1 MAAKGACGTSSFAPA
16 TPPQAVRK
24 PTQRQFHGRL
34 VEDDY
39 AWLAAENWREALR
52 DPSAL
57 PRDIASLLEA
67 ENAHCAEAL
76 APAKT
81 LRETLIAEMR
91 ARIKE
96 DDAGP
101 PTPDGPYSYYQR
113 YRQGGEHPLY
123 CRRPREGGEEEI
135 LLDGEALAKGRK
147 FFEIGDAAHTR
158 DHAALAW
165 SLDDKGSELYAIR
178 TRALS
183 DGRDRRDIVRDTD
196 GSIVWS
202 RDGSSFLYV
211 RVDEDHR
218 TDAVLLHKIGS
229 SQRQDRILIEERDPA
244 WFVSLAESR
253 CGRFAVVTIHGHD
266 ASEGYLI
273 DLADTDAAPRRVAG
287 RENGLR
293 YEVEPHGERLF
304 ILANADGA
312 EDFAIFSA
320 PLSSVSRADWRT
332 VVAHRKGRMLVAMT
346 VYARHL
352 VWIERENAL
361 PRLVIREIDSGA
373 EHAIDFT
380 EEAYSLS
387 LEPGL
392 EFETTTLRF
401 VYSSPTTPDE
411 TYDYDMT
418 ARERVL
424 VKRLEI
430 PSGHDPKNYVA
441 RRIAAKA
448 LDGESVPITLLY
460 RKGFE
465 PGEGAPLLLYGYGAY
480 GDSLDAEFDSDVLSL
495 VDRGFVYAL
504 AHVRGGT
511 ERGWSWYEN
520 GKLEHKTNSF
530 SDYIACA
537 RKLIEFGFYPRR
549 LDRRAGR
556 LGRRHADGRH
566 HEYGAAALRRRH
578 RRGALRRCAEHDAA
592 CRSAADPSGM
602 ARMGQSDRGPRGLR
616 AACGLLA
623 IRQCQG
629 ATLSAD
635 PGARRPDR
643 PARDLLGALEVGA
656 APARHDDGGRTRP
669 AQNSNGRRTRRRL
682 GAFRVFGRDRAG
694 MGLRADV
701 RRFEREVGVEPAL
714 RFVGEGEDRAYPTP
728 ALPSIFASASG

>member
-1 MAAKGACGTSSFAPA
+1 MFAKGARDPASTFAQA
-16 TPPQAVRK
+16 TPPQAERK

-52 DPSAL
+52 DPRAL

-67 ENAHCAEAL
+67 ENVHCAAAL
-76 APAKT
+76 APAKM
-81 LRETLIAEMR
+81 LRETLASEMR

-96 DDAGP
+96 DDAEP

-113 YRQGGEHPLY
+113 YREGAEHSLY
-123 CRRPREGGEEEI
+123 CRRPRGGGEEEV
-135 LLDGEALAKGRK
+135 LLDGEALAKGRE

-158 DHAALAW
+158 DHGALAW

-178 TRALS
+178 TRSLS
-183 DGRDRRDIVRDTD
+183 DGRDRADIVRDTD

-218 TDAVLLHKIGS
+218 TNAVLLHKVGS
-229 SQRQDRILIEERDPA
+229 SQRKDQVLIEERDPA
-244 WFVSLAESR
+244 WFVSLGESR

-266 ASEGYLI
+266 ASECHLI
-273 DLADTDAAPRRVAG
+273 DLVDTDAPPRRVAP

-293 YEVEPHGERLF
+293 YEVEPHGDQLF
-304 ILANADGA
+304 ILANAEAA

-320 PLSSVSRADWRT
+320 PLSSISRADWRA

-361 PRLVIREIDSGA
+361 PRLVIREIESGA
-373 EHAIDFT
+373 EHAIDFA
-380 EEAYSLS
+380 EEAYSLE
-387 LEPGL
+387 LAPGL

-411 TYDYDMT
+411 TYDYDMMT
-418 ARERVL
+418 RERAL
-424 VKRLEI
+424 IKRLEI
-430 PSGHDPKNYVA
+430 PSGHDPRNYVA
-441 RRIAAKA
+441 RRSSAKA

-460 RKGFE
+460 RKEFV

-480 GDSLDAEFDSDVLSL
+480 GDSLDGEFDSDVLSL

-530 SDYIACA
+530 SDFIACA
-537 RKLIEFGFYPRR
+537 
-549 LDRRAGR
+549 
-556 LGRRHADGRH
+556 
-566 HEYGAAALRRRH
+566 LR
-578 RRGALRRCAEHDAA
+578 
-592 CRSAADPSGM
+592 
-602 ARMGQSDRGPRGLR
+602 
-616 AACGLLA
+616 
-623 IRQCQG
+623 
-629 ATLSAD
+629 
-635 PGARRPDR
+635 
-643 PARDLLGALEVGA
+643 
-656 APARHDDGGRTRP
+656 
-669 AQNSNGRRTRRRL
+669 
-682 GAFRVFGRDRAG
+682 
-694 MGLRADV
+694 
-701 RRFEREVGVEPAL
+701 
-714 RFVGEGEDRAYPTP
+714 
-728 ALPSIFASASG
+728 